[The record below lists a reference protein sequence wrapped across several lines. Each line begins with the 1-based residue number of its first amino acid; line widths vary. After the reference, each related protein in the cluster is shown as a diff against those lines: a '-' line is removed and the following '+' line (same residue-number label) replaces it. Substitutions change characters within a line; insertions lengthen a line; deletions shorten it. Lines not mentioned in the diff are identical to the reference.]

1 MDSRF
6 LTLKSCIQG
15 IFVNLVE
22 PIFWRVKE
30 PVSIP
35 AEYRLVRWIK
45 RQGGDNVASVG
56 IFEDKQGTRVIIKHL
71 SHRWKT
77 LDYRYILNEVS
88 ILAAARDWHHVSQNG
103 RQVRLPA
110 LREFRDIP
118 GELIVVKEFVDGETL
133 DTVSA
138 AEQQAVTRD
147 CLEALR
153 ALGSS
158 MLHPMG
164 KRTAWQLGLSFPF
177 YWVRVLM
184 KDPFRAPLLLRSFF
198 LFYRQWP
205 STMRDSYAVTH
216 RDLHAKNILVS
227 GSSVVILDLES
238 MVLCNEETDLALTA
252 RFNLKGWGASRVRD
266 FLSSVAVTPESKRSF
281 SALSIYYGVQIMVTD
296 RINGVDYR
304 EALNYLTVFE
314 SYFAT
319 LT

>member
-6 LTLKSCIQG
+6 LTLQSCIQG
-15 IFVNLVE
+15 IFVNFAE

-30 PVSIP
+30 PASIP

-45 RQGGDNVASVG
+45 RQGGDNIASVG
-56 IFEDKQGTRVIIKHL
+56 IFEDAQGVRVIIKHL

-88 ILAAARDWHHVSQNG
+88 ILAAARDWRYISQDG
-103 RQVRLPA
+103 RQIRLPA
-110 LREFRDIP
+110 LREFRDLP

-138 AEQQAVTRD
+138 AEQQAVTLD

-153 ALGSS
+153 SLGSS
-158 MLHPMG
+158 MVHSMG
-164 KRTAWQLGLSFPF
+164 KRTAWQIGLSFPL
-177 YWVRVLM
+177 YWVRAFM
-184 KDPFRAPLLLRSFF
+184 KDPFRAPLLLRLFF

-205 STMRDSYAVTH
+205 STMRSSYAVTH
-216 RDLHAKNILVS
+216 RDLHTKNILVS
-227 GSSVVILDLES
+227 GSSVTILDLES

-252 RFNLKGWGASRVRD
+252 RFNLKGWGASAVRS
-266 FLSSVAVTPESKRSF
+266 FLSSVAATPESKRNF

-304 EALNYLTVFE
+304 EALNYLSVFE
-314 SYFAT
+314 SYLAT
-319 LT
+319 LI